1 MTNWQRRI
9 LGYASI
15 DRSSMI
21 AADVSASE
29 RERSPL
35 PE

>member
-1 MTNWQRRI
+1 MTTGQRRI

-21 AADVSASE
+21 AGDVSVSE
-29 RERSPL
+29 RERSTL